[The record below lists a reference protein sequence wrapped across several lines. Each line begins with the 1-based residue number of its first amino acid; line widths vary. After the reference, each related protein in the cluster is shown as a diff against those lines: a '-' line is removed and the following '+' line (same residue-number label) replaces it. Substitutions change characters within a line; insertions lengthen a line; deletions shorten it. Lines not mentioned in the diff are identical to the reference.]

1 MIWAINDIRNTR
13 YVYKKSLK
21 AIELQENN
29 LFTDIHLIGNTFVLT
44 KEERQEMEELS
55 KVSLEKGIRFCF

>member
-13 YVYKKSLK
+13 YVYKKSFK

-44 KEERQEMEELS
+44 KEEREEMEELS